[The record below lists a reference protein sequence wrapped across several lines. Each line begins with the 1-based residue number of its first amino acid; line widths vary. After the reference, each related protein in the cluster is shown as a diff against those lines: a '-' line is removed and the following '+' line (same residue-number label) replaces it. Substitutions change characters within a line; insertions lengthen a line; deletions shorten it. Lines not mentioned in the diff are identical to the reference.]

1 MVSDSA
7 SFLLSNAIVM
17 SLPHIIIFM
26 QAAIVNRHIN
36 HKVGEFAST
45 TVHNVLCPA
54 RCGKASLVYVTL
66 ATKRFGRVKHW
77 LVGRHYDFPPQGT
90 SEVAPVKPQIPPKKP
105 TYSVKYKLCI
115 VPKWLL
121 GKHIPSRFAYGW
133 HQRRL
138 RTVNIPKRFRMRLK
152 CNQVL

>member
-7 SFLLSNAIVM
+7 SFLLSNAVVLAIVM

-26 QAAIVNRHIN
+26 QAAIVNTHIN

-54 RCGKASLVYVTL
+54 CCVKASLVYVTL

-77 LVGRHYDFPPQGT
+77 LVAGIMTFPHK
-90 SEVAPVKPQIPPKKP
+90 EPVK
-105 TYSVKYKLCI
+105 
-115 VPKWLL
+115 
-121 GKHIPSRFAYGW
+121 
-133 HQRRL
+133 
-138 RTVNIPKRFRMRLK
+138 
-152 CNQVL
+152 